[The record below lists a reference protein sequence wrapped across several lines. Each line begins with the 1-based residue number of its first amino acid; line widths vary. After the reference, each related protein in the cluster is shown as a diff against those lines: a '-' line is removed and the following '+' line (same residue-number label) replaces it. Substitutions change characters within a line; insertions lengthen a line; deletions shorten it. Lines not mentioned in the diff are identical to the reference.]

1 MDEWLRIAVGWNEKG
16 KTAAGRVSASFTRSE
31 TRMDNEA
38 VGSWVDVYGGRR
50 TTSD

>member
-1 MDEWLRIAVGWNEKG
+1 MERERKDGGGSGLGVLHTVGDW
-16 KTAAGRVSASFTRSE
+16 
-31 TRMDNEA
+31 MDNEA